1 MKEAITKNMK
11 IAEVLKM
18 DKSLADIFM
27 GFGMFCI
34 FCHLNEE
41 ETISEACEVH
51 EIDEALLLAKLN
63 EAYERVDAKKTK
75 KKAKN

>member
-1 MKEAITKNMK
+1 MKEAITKDMR

-18 DKSLADIFM
+18 DKSLADVFM

-41 ETISEACEVH
+41 ETISQACEVH
-51 EIDEALLLAKLN
+51 DIDEALILHKLN
-63 EAYERVDAKKTK
+63 EALHEANSK